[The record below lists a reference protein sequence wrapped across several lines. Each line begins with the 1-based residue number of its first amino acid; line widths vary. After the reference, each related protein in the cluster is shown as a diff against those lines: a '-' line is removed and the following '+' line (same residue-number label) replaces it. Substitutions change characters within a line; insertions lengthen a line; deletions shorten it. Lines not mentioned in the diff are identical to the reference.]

1 MIMSLRDK
9 FKQAKNDRQ
18 EANWSIN
25 KKRGLITIEDNYLKL
40 KRLPSTEDI
49 IFYKDITKLEKKRN
63 FVEIK
68 TNTGEFKIAPIKLR
82 GAEEAANELY
92 IQVLEKVNESK
103 E

>member
-49 IFYKDITKLEKKRN
+49 IFYKDITKLEKKLN

-68 TNTGEFKIAPIKLR
+68 TNTGEFKIAPMKLR
-82 GAEEAANELY
+82 GAEEAANTLY
-92 IQVLEKVNESK
+92 IELLEKVNLSK
-103 E
+103 S